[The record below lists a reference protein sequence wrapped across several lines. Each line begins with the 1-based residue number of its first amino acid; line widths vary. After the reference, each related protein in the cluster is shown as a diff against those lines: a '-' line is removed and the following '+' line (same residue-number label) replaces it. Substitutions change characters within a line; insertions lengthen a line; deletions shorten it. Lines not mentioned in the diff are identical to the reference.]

1 MSNLAQRLSEAMERA
16 GMTQAAVGRE
26 ASKYGD
32 PVSQQV
38 VQHLASGR
46 NTTSKHLLAIAR
58 ALNVDIEWL
67 IGGKMLRA
75 ESGSPGVKGSPA
87 ALKASRKL
95 AADAPRMQVAEAQ
108 RVPVLGMAECGPDGW
123 SLWNGDVIDTIPR
136 PSNLMG
142 APRAYAVYIV
152 GDSMEP
158 RYYAGEI
165 AHVHPGKP
173 VTIGAFVL
181 VQIRPE
187 HDGET
192 PKAVVK
198 RLVKRSA
205 TKLTL
210 EQYNPPKKFELKA
223 DEIVSIHRVV
233 GSGEF

>member
-1 MSNLAQRLSEAMERA
+1 MSNLAQRLQDAMERA
-16 GMTQAAVGRE
+16 GLTQAAVGRE

-58 ALNVDIEWL
+58 ALNVDVEWL
-67 IGGKMLRA
+67 IGGKKLHA
-75 ESGSPGVKGSPA
+75 EPGSVSAKGGSAP
-87 ALKASRKL
+87 LKAARKL
-95 AADAPRMQVAEAQ
+95 AADGPRMQVTEAQ

-142 APRAYAVYIV
+142 APKAYAVYIV

-210 EQYNPPKKFELKA
+210 EQYNPAKKFEIKA
-223 DEIVSIHRVV
+223 DDIVSIHRVV

>member
-67 IGGKMLRA
+67 IGGK
-75 ESGSPGVKGSPA
+75 
-87 ALKASRKL
+87 KL
-95 AADAPRMQVAEAQ
+95 AAEAGSMSARGGALKSSRKPGAETPRMQVAEAQ

-181 VQIRPE
+181 VQIRPD

>member
-1 MSNLAQRLSEAMERA
+1 MSNLAQRLQDAIERA

-26 ASKYGD
+26 ASKFGD

-46 NTTSKHLLAIAR
+46 NTTSKHLLAIAK
-58 ALNVDIEWL
+58 ALNVDVEWL
-67 IGGKMLRA
+67 IGGKRLA
-75 ESGSPGVKGSPA
+75 ADHGGIGVKGA
-87 ALKASRKL
+87 AMMKASHKQ
-95 AADAPRMQVAEAQ
+95 AASTPRLQVAGAE

-142 APRAYAVYIV
+142 APKAYAVYIV

-158 RYYAGEI
+158 RYYSGEL
-165 AHVHPGKP
+165 AHIHPGKP

-181 VQIRPE
+181 VQMRPE
-187 HDGET
+187 HDGDT

-198 RLVKRSA
+198 RLIKRSA
-205 TKLTL
+205 TKLVL
-210 EQYNPPKKFELKA
+210 EQYNPAKKFELKL
-223 DEIVSIHRVV
+223 DDVVSIHRVV

>member
-1 MSNLAQRLSEAMERA
+1 MGNLAQRLQDAIERA

-67 IGGKMLRA
+67 IGGK
-75 ESGSPGVKGSPA
+75 
-87 ALKASRKL
+87 KL
-95 AADAPRMQVAEAQ
+95 AAEAGSMSARGGALKSSRKPGAETPRMQVAEAQ

-142 APRAYAVYIV
+142 APKAYAVYIV

-181 VQIRPE
+181 VQIRPD